1 MNPESDATAIWMER
15 KFDVPASGEW
25 VSEAIFSVPFERTK
39 DPVVGELDSPGLVV
53 FEKTPLGGIADELE
67 R

>member
-15 KFDVPASGEW
+15 KFDVPASGDW
-25 VSEAIFSVPFERTK
+25 VSEAIFSIPFLGRK
-39 DPVVGELDSPGLVV
+39 DPVGELDSPGLVV
-53 FEKTPLGGIADELE
+53 FENTPLGGITDELE